1 MSDAVLI
8 VHAPAVI
15 PPRQL
20 ALFAVEVAR
29 VGAGAVRL
37 PAADEAWLTD
47 ARAAI
52 SASTDLLVVDGL
64 RELTLGPDPIAL
76 LHGADRTDLV
86 VGGPDVSALLAGL
99 AAGTHLRAGSADTP
113 GDGSVRH
120 EVQLV
125 ARAAALARLAGRV
138 PMTPAEARDY
148 LARPRLALIGA
159 LAAGWRAYVH
169 AAHAPID
176 RTG

>member
-8 VHAPAVI
+8 VYVPAVV

-37 PAADEAWLTD
+37 PDADAAWLDD
-47 ARAAI
+47 ARAAVL
-52 SASTDLLVVDGL
+52 AATDLAVVDAL
-64 RELTLGPDPIAL
+64 RELTLGADPIAQ
-76 LHGADRTDLV
+76 LHGAELDSLV
-86 VGGPDVSALLAGL
+86 VGGPDVTALLAGL

-125 ARAAALARLAGRV
+125 ARAAALSRLAGRA
-138 PMTPAEARDY
+138 PMSPAEARDY
-148 LARPRLALIGA
+148 LSQPR
-159 LAAGWRAYVH
+159 
-169 AAHAPID
+169 
-176 RTG
+176 